1 MAMWRSIAVALC
13 AFALATAVHAQ
24 SGRRGG
30 DEGSRVKRAVSE
42 IQKQISAGEYVRA
55 EQQAQHLLE
64 RLRERGA
71 DESGAAANVLMLL
84 GRSLHQQ
91 GRYEEALV
99 PGAEGVGM
107 CQRLRGED
115 GWLTMRE
122 VIEQVRLDAELIVL
136 SACNTAGGAG
146 GGEGFAGLTRA
157 FMYAGARGLVVSH
170 WAVESAATRDLMV
183 EMFRRLRAGADAS
196 VALAEAQRTVR
207 ASSVQSAGR
216 PLSRAHPFFWA
227 PFVFVG
233 D

>member
-1 MAMWRSIAVALC
+1 MADARYVLFATHGVLGGEFVEETEA
-13 AFALATAVHAQ
+13 AAQQPALALSTA
-24 SGRRGG
+24 G
-30 DEGSRVKRAVSE
+30 D
-42 IQKQISAGEYVRA
+42 
-55 EQQAQHLLE
+55 
-64 RLRERGA
+64 
-71 DESGAAANVLMLL
+71 
-84 GRSLHQQ
+84 LH
-91 GRYEEALV
+91 
-99 PGAEGVGM
+99 
-107 CQRLRGED
+107 GED

-122 VIEQVRLDAELIVL
+122 VVEQVRLGADLIVL

-196 VALAEAQRTVR
+196 VALAEAQRALR
-207 ASSVQSAGR
+207 AAAGQ
-216 PLSRAHPFFWA
+216 PFSRAHPFFWA